1 MKVRA
6 PLSFSILITWIA
18 LALPGV
24 ARAQEPVAP
33 APLAPPPMQAPPAP
47 PAQGISSTGAMP
59 DDKNPGTAL
68 GVSLLG
74 TAAGVGLMM
83 AGAKNDSGALGLVG
97 LATVVVGPSFGH
109 FYAGEARRGLT
120 QSAVRAGS
128 FGVMLVGG
136 IWLLGD
142 CFLLS
147 DEPCDAGPGPAVLMA
162 AGLVVG
168 TSAAAYSIYDAPHAA
183 RRQNARARRLVLAP
197 GPMAG
202 PDHSSGFGLHLGG
215 QL

>member
-24 ARAQEPVAP
+24 ARAQEPVTP
-33 APLAPPPMQAPPAP
+33 APLAPPRMQAPPAP
-47 PAQGISSTGAMP
+47 PAQSIASTSAMP
-59 DDKNPGTAL
+59 DDKNPDTAL

-83 AGAKNDSGALGLVG
+83 AGAKSDTTTLGLVG

-109 FYAGEARRGLT
+109 FYAGEAGRGLT

-136 IWLLGD
+136 IWLLAD
-142 CFLLS
+142 CLS
-147 DEPCDAGPGPAVLMA
+147 LSGEPCDAGPGPALLMA

-168 TSAAAYSIYDAPHAA
+168 TSSAAYSIYDAPRSA
-183 RRQNARARRLVLAP
+183 RRRNVEARRLVLAP
-197 GPMAG
+197 APMAG

-215 QL
+215 RF